1 MATLAVILSE
11 LVITNHL
18 LFLRFGPSFMSLE
31 WLKLPSLHK
40 YPYHAPESSQVPISS
55 SGVFTSTH
63 IKLRGLHKYPYHA
76 PESSQVPISSS
87 GVFTSTHITLR
98 SLHKYPYQAPESSR
112 VFTSTHIK
120 LRSVHKYPYQAPE
133 SSHVP
138 ISSNSLAMTNCPKWL
153 WLGSVIT

>member
-31 WLKLPSLHK
+31 RLKLPSLHK
-40 YPYHAPESSQVPISS
+40 YPYQAPESSHVPISS
-55 SGVFTSTH
+55 SRVFTCTHITLRSLHKYPYQAPESSHVPISRSGVFTSTH

-76 PESSQVPISSS
+76 PESSQVPISS
-87 GVFTSTHITLR
+87 
-98 SLHKYPYQAPESSR
+98 
-112 VFTSTHIK
+112 
-120 LRSVHKYPYQAPE
+120 
-133 SSHVP
+133 
-138 ISSNSLAMTNCPKWL
+138 NSLAMTNCPKWL